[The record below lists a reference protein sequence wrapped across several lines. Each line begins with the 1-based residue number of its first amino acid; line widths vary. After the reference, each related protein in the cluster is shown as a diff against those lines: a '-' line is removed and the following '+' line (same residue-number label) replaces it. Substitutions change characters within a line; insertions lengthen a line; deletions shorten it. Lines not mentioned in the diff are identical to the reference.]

1 MAPISCNFNWIIGIQ
16 IDLVGFVF
24 NLILVMLFRQSQK
37 V

>member
-16 IDLVGFVF
+16 IDLGFVF